1 MKLIAG
7 LGNPG
12 REYERTPH
20 NVGFDVVDLL
30 CRRLEGS
37 WRASAKH
44 EGLVARVA
52 LEGEGF
58 LLVKPLTFMNA
69 SGRCVG
75 ALARYHRV
83 APQDVVAVLDDV
95 ELPPGRLRIRPEGGD
110 GGHNGLVS
118 LVEALGTTAFPR
130 LRIGVGRGAPERREL
145 VGHVLGRF
153 PQETQALIDQVLP
166 VAAEALLQIVRRGVP
181 EAMNRYNGFT
191 VEALRSAT
199 DPAPAGTT
207 PARALK
213 EQGAEIHVEKV

>member
-20 NVGFDVVDLL
+20 NVGYDVVDLL
-30 CRRLEGS
+30 CHTLEGS
-37 WRASAKH
+37 WRSSAKH
-44 EGLVARVA
+44 EGQVARVS
-52 LEGEGF
+52 LEGEGL

-75 ALARYHRV
+75 SLARYHRV

-110 GGHNGLVS
+110 GGHNGLLS
-118 LVEALGTTAFPR
+118 LADGLGTTAFPR
-130 LRIGVGRGAPERREL
+130 LRVGVGRGAPERREL
-145 VGHVLGRF
+145 IGHVLGRF
-153 PQETQALIDQVLP
+153 APETQALIDRVLP
-166 VAAEALLQIVRRGVP
+166 VAVEALLLLVRHGVP
-181 EAMNRYNGFT
+181 EAMNRYNGFS
-191 VEALRSAT
+191 VEALRPAA
-199 DPAPAGTT
+199 DPAPAGTAS
-207 PARALK
+207 ARALK